1 MKRTIA
7 QIADVLK
14 RSRSIFIAGHERPDG
29 DTAGS
34 ALALAHALGAMK
46 KKVSVFTKEPLPEYL
61 KFLPGSSLIKRGAVP
76 PSTKYDAAVILECS
90 DLARMGNLISPRQ
103 ARTIINIDHHLV
115 SASFGDINWI
125 EPDSSATCLMILR
138 LLKKM
143 GAPITKKIA
152 ECLYTG
158 MLTDTGRFVQQNTTP
173 ETLEAAAELMRNG
186 ADPAKVSSE
195 VFANKSMAEIKLLS
209 RALSSTK
216 TYLDGRLA
224 VITINAR
231 DFRETGATWRD
242 TEGFVN
248 FPIMLRDSEVAAFIR
263 EVPDVG
269 AAKAKPAAK
278 GVIKVSMRSKKID
291 LTPIVTGYGGGGHKH
306 AAGFSFNSTSCASG
320 GKRSIS
326 IAEATAI
333 VARATAPLIKK

>member
-1 MKRTIA
+1 MKNPMDLIISTLKKSRTIF
-7 QIADVLK
+7 V
-14 RSRSIFIAGHERPDG
+14 AGHARPDG

-61 KFLPGSSLIKRGAVP
+61 EFLPGSSLIKRGAVP

-90 DLARMGNLISPRQ
+90 DLARMGDLISSSR
-103 ARTIINIDHHLV
+103 AGTIINIDHHLV

-125 EPDSSATCLMILR
+125 DPKASATCLMILR

-143 GAPITKKIA
+143 GAPLTKKIA

-158 MLTDTGRFVQQNTTP
+158 MLTDTGRFVQQNTTA
-173 ETLEAAAELMRNG
+173 ETLEAAAELMRRG

-195 VFANKSMAEIKLLS
+195 VFANKSMPEIKLLS
-209 RALSSTK
+209 RALSSAK
-216 TYLDGRLA
+216 TYLDGKLA

-248 FPIMLRDSEVAAFIR
+248 FPIMLRGSEVAAFIR
-263 EVPDVG
+263 EVPDGG
-269 AAKAKPAAK
+269 ATKAKPAAK

-306 AAGFSFNSTSCASG
+306 AAGFAFNATTSVGG
-320 GKRSIS
+320 GKKSVS
-326 IAEATAI
+326 IAEAVGI
-333 VARATAPLIKK
+333 VARATAPLLKK